1 MWLCS
6 KGKHSVMCEVIHV
19 KCSYFTYCKNVNN
32 YTTGLA
38 QRPFTYSLTCTHQ
51 ADEALWFYTDRQG
64 RLSKNCEGTIQCSL
78 SFQAEGRTSKTGQQS
93 TSSPWCLENQLWM
106 VREWVHMWP
115 RMWFPSTGK
124 VASRN
129 LSPRIVKEGNNG
141 KCTAHPAWYQGMG
154 MAHCLGL

>member
-6 KGKHSVMCEVIHV
+6 KGKHFVICEVICV

-38 QRPFTYSLTCTHQ
+38 QRPLTEVWLAHTRQ
-51 ADEALWFYTDRQG
+51 MRLFGSMMTDRVDWVKTARG
-64 RLSKNCEGTIQCSL
+64 LFSDPCLFRHREGQVR
-78 SFQAEGRTSKTGQQS
+78 QA
-93 TSSPWCLENQLWM
+93 SSRFPPHGAVENQLWM
-106 VREWVHMWP
+106 VRGWVHMWP

-124 VASRN
+124 LASRN
-129 LSPRIVKEGNNG
+129 LSLRIVKESNNG
-141 KCTAHPAWYQGMG
+141 KRTAHPAWYQGMG

>member
-1 MWLCS
+1 
-6 KGKHSVMCEVIHV
+6 MCEVIHV

-38 QRPFTYSLTCTHQ
+38 QGPLIYSLTCTHW
-51 ADEALWFYTDRQG
+51 ADEAVCFYMIDAAKTARELFSVPCLF
-64 RLSKNCEGTIQCSL
+64 RRR
-78 SFQAEGRTSKTGQQS
+78 EGRVRRA
-93 TSSPWCLENQLWM
+93 SSLLPPHGAVENQLWM

-124 VASRN
+124 VASEN
-129 LSPRIVKEGNNG
+129 LSPRIVKESNKG
-141 KCTAHPAWYQGMG
+141 KHTAHWAWYQGMG